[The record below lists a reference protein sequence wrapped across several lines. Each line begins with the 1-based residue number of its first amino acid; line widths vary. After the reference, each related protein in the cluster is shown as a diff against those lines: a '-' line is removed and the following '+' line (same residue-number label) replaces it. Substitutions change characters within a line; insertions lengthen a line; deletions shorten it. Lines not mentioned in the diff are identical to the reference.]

1 MDGLL
6 IIDKKEGMT
15 SHDVVSRVRRLLNIR
30 RVGHTG
36 TLDPLATGVLPI
48 AVGRGTR
55 LVQFFLESGKS
66 YRATLKFGEST
77 DTQDS
82 QGEILERRSV
92 DGLSSDRIRETVAS
106 FVGSGEQ
113 IPPMYSALKK
123 DGVPLYKLARQGIE
137 VEREGRLIHI
147 DKIDI
152 IDVELPFMT
161 IEVDCS
167 KGTYIRTLCHDI
179 GMELG
184 TGAHLTALRR
194 TRTGPFDE
202 GSAVTLDTLGDLIE
216 RGKELPLLSMRDALV
231 GWKTLRVGPEGLQRL
246 ANGIPPLWEQISTVT
261 LVDSGDLVALVDDG
275 HLFAVARFAP
285 EREKEQRGDF
295 ELLRV
300 FPDGI

>member
-15 SHDVVSRVRRLLNIR
+15 SHDVVSCVRRLLNIR

-36 TLDPLATGVLPI
+36 TLDPLATGVLPV

-92 DGLSSDRIRETVAS
+92 DGLSSDRIRQTVAS
-106 FVGSGEQ
+106 LVGSGEQ

-123 DGVPLYKLARQGIE
+123 NGVPLYKLARQGIE

-147 DKIDI
+147 DRIDI
-152 IDVELPFMT
+152 IDIDLPCMT

-179 GMELG
+179 GMKLG

-202 GSAVTLDTLGDLIE
+202 SSAVTLDTLADLVE
-216 RGKELPLLSMRDALV
+216 KDKELPLLSMRDALV
-231 GWKTLRVGPEGLQRL
+231 GWKILQVGPEGLQRL
-246 ANGIPPLWEQISTVT
+246 ANGIPPLGEQISGAPA
-261 LVDSGDLVALVDDG
+261 VDSGDLVALVDDG
-275 HLFAVARFAP
+275 HLFAVARYAP